1 VPRPSTAAKPLPG
14 AGLAPCPP
22 AVAHKKTKEKRQAPV
37 PTHAKHATSQPPVR
51 GSEAQLATVPF
62 WTELAD
68 TAIPGQ
74 AADDAQATS
83 DFPNTMDDGDGA
95 SDTAQPEALAGAE
108 PAMPDAGATRDSD
121 AALESGLAALGG
133 NDGIF
138 ELLLPGGGSVGVVVN
153 ADSRRTSFLLQAS
166 ESQLGER
173 LRQNRLELERGLQR
187 RMQANVE
194 IAVL

>member
-1 VPRPSTAAKPLPG
+1 M
-14 AGLAPCPP
+14 APCPP
-22 AVAHKKTKEKRQAPV
+22 AAAHKKTKEKRQAPV
-37 PTHAKHATSQPPVR
+37 PTHARNAASQPPVR
-51 GSEAQLATVPF
+51 DSVQQLATDPL

-68 TAIPGQ
+68 AELPEQTT
-74 AADDAQATS
+74 DDAEAAS
-83 DFPNTMDDGDGA
+83 DFPETVDDGDGPR
-95 SDTAQPEALAGAE
+95 DTARPEALAGVE
-108 PAMPDAGATRDSD
+108 SAMPEAGATHESD
-121 AALESGLAALGG
+121 AALESGLAELGG

-153 ADSRRTSFLLQAS
+153 ADARRTSFLLQAS
-166 ESQLGER
+166 EAQLGER